1 MLYSGV
7 DLVEIG
13 RIWTAL
19 ARHHDRFLTRVY
31 TETEIAQCNERVE
44 SLAARFAAKEAA
56 AKALGT
62 GIWRHGIAWTD
73 IEVVRAELGAPS
85 LRLYNA
91 ALRRAT
97 ILGWTTWT
105 VSLSHDS
112 ERAIAFVVAM
122 TGPAT
127 TSLNESSTPQ
137 LPPH

>member
-7 DLVEIG
+7 DLVEIA

-31 TETEIAQCNERVE
+31 TPTEIAQCNERVE

-62 GIWRHGIAWTD
+62 GIWRHGIGWTD
-73 IEVVRAELGAPS
+73 LEIVRAEHGAPS
-85 LRLYNA
+85 LHLHNA
-91 ALRRAT
+91 AKQRAA
-97 ILGWTTWT
+97 ILGWTTWS

-122 TGPAT
+122 TSGMLPHTPVPST
-127 TSLNESSTPQ
+127 TVPPQ
-137 LPPH
+137 